1 MLASSIF
8 SQRRM
13 FETRKKKKGNQR
25 SCWFPLQKK
34 KTFVLVPVNWS
45 NMPSPPSLLE
55 NLFPLRFN
63 LQVQASKRRIQ
74 ITPTP
79 SRPPPSSHKTSPT
92 KQLAASART
101 AKQLWLVASCPLI
114 PLCPTIITRQ
124 LPANPL
130 LPAAGAWPRLAFPCL
145 NYLASGG

>member
-1 MLASSIF
+1 MKDFSIF

-25 SCWFPLQKK
+25 PCWFL
-34 KTFVLVPVNWS
+34 S
-45 NMPSPPSLLE
+45 NMPSPPSPLE
-55 NLFPLRFN
+55 NLFPFGPTYK
-63 LQVQASKRRIQ
+63 VQSTRTQTPHPEFQ

-114 PLCPTIITRQ
+114 PLCPTIIARQ
-124 LPANPL
+124 SPANPSCR
-130 LPAAGAWPRLAFPCL
+130 AGRRRLARLAFPCL
-145 NYLASGG
+145 N